1 MTIRRIPHEN
11 GDVNNPFKEWS
22 RDFRLLAAAVFAV
35 GAFFG
40 VQLGLYNN
48 FVVSRLAIEPH
59 ELGYVEALREVPG
72 FLQAIFIALMV
83 RLAPSVISG
92 FALGIMGIGIA
103 AYASVSSIP
112 TLALYSVIWSI
123 GFHLWAPLEQVMALS
138 YSPPG
143 EKGRW
148 LGQLRSV
155 GSIAMLAS
163 IGACL
168 VLMDYVGY
176 AGLFALAGAAVVLG
190 GGGLLFATRKTS
202 GEAEKGILIKRDYF
216 LYYVLN
222 FLEGCRKQMFITF
235 AIFAL
240 VKVHGVPV
248 RTTLILFFVTQF
260 LITLAAPVLGRMV
273 DRFGERIMLSASYI
287 GLVFVFLGYG
297 LIQHRPTLYALY
309 CIDNL
314 IFFSRIAL
322 TTYIHKLAPE
332 EDLKSTLSMGVTMN
346 HVASVIAPLVGGVA
360 WHLFGYQII
369 FFTGSI
375 LAFIS
380 LVASQWVSA
389 GEGEATIGRL

>member
-1 MTIRRIPHEN
+1 M
-11 GDVNNPFKEWS
+11 NNPFKEWS

-123 GFHLWAPLEQVMALS
+123 GFHLWLPLEQAMALS

-248 RTTLILFFVTQF
+248 RTTLTLFFVNQF
-260 LITLAAPVLGRMV
+260 LITLTAPVLGRMV
-273 DRFGERIMLSASYI
+273 DRFGERTMLSASYI

-297 LIQHRPTLYALY
+297 LIEHRPTLYALY
-309 CIDNL
+309 RIDNL
-314 IFFSRIAL
+314 IFFSSIAL
-322 TTYIHKLAPE
+322 TTYIHKIAPE

-389 GEGEATIGRL
+389 GKGEATIGRL